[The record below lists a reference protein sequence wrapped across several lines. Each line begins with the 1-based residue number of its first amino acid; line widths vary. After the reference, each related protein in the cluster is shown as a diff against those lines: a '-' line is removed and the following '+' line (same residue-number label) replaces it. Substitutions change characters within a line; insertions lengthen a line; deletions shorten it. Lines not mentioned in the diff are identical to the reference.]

1 MLHPRNPDY
10 PIATLQGIRF
20 PFFSIEFK
28 AAGGTRGDLW
38 VAANQCAGAS
48 SACVNAVER
57 LNSLLQEY
65 DNIHVQSVDN
75 VIYSIA
81 VDNNTAQLYVS
92 WKDNLNYF
100 VQQVDAFLLW
110 SPDHFK
116 DFRKKVRNILDWG
129 KDKRLK
135 QIGDA
140 LDAIL
145 DENWKILA
153 EHAEETSHE
162 RGRGRGRGQEHGRSR
177 CSSSADDSVNSSAY
191 KRKDKEKTS
200 DHNLVSDHI
209 PNLQSSNYEED
220 YDQPAQQ
227 PQGSNY
233 RHITPAI
240 QQPMAPTNSL
250 QPATLVGQTY
260 TTSRYNPTNDTS
272 HAYPLGPPTHTTPA
286 YSSENVSYSLES
298 YQSEDSNTRGHKR
311 ARQ

>member
-1 MLHPRNPDY
+1 MSQHLVPTNPLNPSPYKVSQPKPDLLYGYSGEKTGCFTQSQLLAQTMLHPRNPDY

-48 SACVNAVER
+48 SACLNAVER

-65 DNIHVQSVDN
+65 DNIHVQSVDK

-145 DENWKILA
+145 EENRKILA
-153 EHAEETSHE
+153 EHAEVGPSLRRLVMSVDVDVDVGAGAGAVGGVDVD
-162 RGRGRGRGQEHGRSR
+162 RGVGVVGAQ
-177 CSSSADDSVNSSAY
+177 V
-191 KRKDKEKTS
+191 
-200 DHNLVSDHI
+200 
-209 PNLQSSNYEED
+209 LQM
-220 YDQPAQQ
+220 
-227 PQGSNY
+227 
-233 RHITPAI
+233 I
-240 QQPMAPTNSL
+240 L
-250 QPATLVGQTY
+250 
-260 TTSRYNPTNDTS
+260 
-272 HAYPLGPPTHTTPA
+272 
-286 YSSENVSYSLES
+286 
-298 YQSEDSNTRGHKR
+298 
-311 ARQ
+311 